1 MTKIRVHEIAKKLAL
16 SSKEV
21 LVLLAELKIDA
32 KSHMSAIDEEAANK
46 VIEIFKN
53 RAKKETAK
61 VPDTA
66 QKPERKHEAA
76 DKKTEPTQIAS
87 APAPMEEKS
96 EPEAELAAIP
106 AKKAYHKKQ
115 IEEKEEEIIEL
126 FDFIT
131 LGDLAKLIKIN
142 PTEIIKDL
150 LNEGILLTINQK
162 VDFKKAEE
170 IALKYKYVAIKKEV
184 ESKAKKENIKIHHTG
199 KLINRP
205 PVVTVLGH
213 VDHGKT
219 SLLDAIRKTDVAGA
233 EAGGITQRIG
243 ASSIVVKGKKIIF
256 IDTPGHEAFT
266 SMRARGAKVTDIAIL
281 IIAADD
287 GIMPQTI
294 EAISHAKAA
303 KVPIIVVINKIDMP
317 QANPER
323 VKQQLTDYELLPEDW
338 GGDTI
343 CVNVSAKQKIGIE
356 ELLEMIA
363 LVSEMHDIKTDPKG
377 KPIGTII
384 EAKMDKGFGPIATV
398 LIQNGT
404 INAGDFI
411 IAGASC
417 GKIRVM
423 INDKSERVN
432 TADASSPVE
441 IIGFTTV
448 PTAGDTIEVYK
459 DEKLAKQIVEERLF
473 TSKDEKSTK
482 QHTTLDDLFKQ
493 ITSGNIQE
501 LNLVIK
507 ADGQGSIEALKHALL
522 NIRSNEVGIKIL
534 YAGVGELTETD
545 IMLASASNAII
556 IGFNVKADS
565 DIKKLAENENVDI
578 RLYKVI
584 YNVIE
589 DVKAALTGMLAPE
602 YEEVMLGRAHV
613 KQVFKLSNSGII
625 AGCQVSEG
633 KIKRNANARILRG
646 KEVIY
651 EGKISSLKR
660 FKDDVKEVL
669 MGYECGISVEKFG
682 GIHQDDIIEAYEMVE
697 KTRSELILNESANQ

>member
-1 MTKIRVHEIAKKLAL
+1 MEKVRVHEIAKKLSL

-21 LVLLAELKIDA
+21 LAFLVELNIEA

-46 VIEIFKN
+46 VIETFKN
-53 RAKKETAK
+53 RIKKETAK
-61 VPDTA
+61 APETA
-66 QKPERKHEAA
+66 QKPEIKHETAH
-76 DKKTEPTQIAS
+76 KKNEPPETASIS
-87 APAPMEEKS
+87 APAEEKS
-96 EPEAELAAIP
+96 EPEPELTAAP
-106 AKKAYHKKQ
+106 TKKTPYKKQ

-126 FDFIT
+126 SDFIT
-131 LGDLAKLIKIN
+131 LGDLAKLIKTN

-162 VDFKKAEE
+162 VDFKKAEQ
-170 IALKYKYVAIKKEV
+170 IALKYKYVAVKKEV
-184 ESKAKKENIKIHHTG
+184 ESKAKKEDIKIHHIG

-219 SLLDAIRKTDVAGA
+219 SLLDAIRKTDVAGG

-243 ASSIVVKGKKIIF
+243 ASSIVIKGKKIIF

-363 LVSEMHDIKTDPKG
+363 LVSEMHDIKTDPEG

-384 EAKMDKGFGPIATV
+384 EAKIDKGFGPIATV

-423 INDKSERVN
+423 INDKGERVN
-432 TADASSPVE
+432 AADASSPVE
-441 IIGFTTV
+441 IIGFTAV

-459 DEKLAKQIVEERLF
+459 DEKLAKQIVEERLSNF
-473 TSKDEKSTK
+473 KNEKSTK

-534 YAGVGELTETD
+534 HAGVGALTETD

-556 IGFNVKADS
+556 IGFNVKTDS

-584 YNVIE
+584 YNVID
-589 DVKAALTGMLAPE
+589 DVKSALTGMLAPE
-602 YEEVMLGRAHV
+602 YEEVMLGRAQV

-625 AGCQVSEG
+625 AGCQVNDG

-682 GIHQDDIIEAYEMVE
+682 GIRQDDIIEAYEMVE
-697 KTRSELILNESANQ
+697 KTRSELILNESAN

>member
-1 MTKIRVHEIAKKLAL
+1 MTKIRVHELAKQLSL

-21 LVLLAELKIDA
+21 VVLLTELNIEA
-32 KSHMSAIDEEAANK
+32 KSHMSAIDEKDANIAIEHFKNKSKIAPSPAQTIKPEIKETPPVPEAAEAANEEK
-46 VIEIFKN
+46 AV
-53 RAKKETAK
+53 
-61 VPDTA
+61 
-66 QKPERKHEAA
+66 
-76 DKKTEPTQIAS
+76 QIA
-87 APAPMEEKS
+87 A
-96 EPEAELAAIP
+96 EADAVAAP
-106 AKKAYHKKQ
+106 AKKPYQKKQ
-115 IEEKEEEIIEL
+115 AEEKEEEIVEL
-126 FDFIT
+126 TEFIT
-131 LGDLAKLIKIN
+131 LGDLARLIKTN
-142 PTEIIKDL
+142 PIEIIKDL

-170 IALKYKYVAIKKEV
+170 IALKYKFVAMKKEV
-184 ESKAKKENIKIHHTG
+184 APEAKKEYFKISTTG
-199 KLINRP
+199 KRINRP

-219 SLLDAIRKTDVAGA
+219 SLLDAIRKTDVAGG

-243 ASSIVVKGKKIIF
+243 ASSVVVKGKKIIF

-281 IIAADD
+281 IVAADD

-294 EAISHAKAA
+294 EAIDHAKAA
-303 KVPIIVVINKIDMP
+303 KVPIIVAINKIDMP

-323 VKQQLTDYELLPEDW
+323 VKQQLTDHELLSEDW

-343 CVNVSAKQKIGIE
+343 CVNISAKKKIGIE
-356 ELLEMIA
+356 ELLDMII
-363 LVSEMHDIKTDPKG
+363 LVSEMQDIKTDSEGTPV
-377 KPIGTII
+377 GTII
-384 EAKMDKGFGPIATV
+384 ESKVDKGFGPVATV

-404 INAGDFI
+404 INVGDFI
-411 IAGASC
+411 IAGGAC

-423 INDKSERVN
+423 INDKGERIN
-432 TADASSPVE
+432 KANASSPVE

-448 PTAGDTIEVYK
+448 PMAGDAIELYT
-459 DEKLAKQIVEERLF
+459 DEKLGRQIVEKRL
-473 TSKDEKSTK
+473 SNIKDEKSTK
-482 QHTTLDDLFKQ
+482 QHTTLNDLFKQ

-501 LNLVIK
+501 LDLVIK

-534 YAGVGELTETD
+534 HSGVGAITETD
-545 IMLASASNAII
+545 VMLASASNAII
-556 IGFNVKADS
+556 IGFNVKPDG
-565 DIKKLAENENVDI
+565 DVNKLAESENVDV

-584 YNVIE
+584 YNVI
-589 DVKAALTGMLAPE
+589 DDIKAALTGMLAPE
-602 YEEVMLGRAHV
+602 FEEIMLGKAQV
-613 KQVFKLSNSGII
+613 KQVFKISNSGII
-625 AGCQVSEG
+625 AGCQVNEG
-633 KIKRNANARILRG
+633 KIKRNSSARILRG

-682 GIHQDDIIEAYEMVE
+682 GIQSGDIIEAYEMEE
-697 KTRSELILNESANQ
+697 KKRSELILNESAN